1 MLLVVTLGVCLP
13 PPHFISLES
22 PEPQRDVSDESQ
34 LLKAKA
40 TEEAMASAHTFPG
53 VRKRQSGF

>member
-34 LLKAKA
+34 LLKAK
-40 TEEAMASAHTFPG
+40 EAMASAHTFPG